1 MPRAAASTTTARSK
15 KAAASPVAAAPK
27 ASRGKKAAVEPA
39 GKITKTKGKRTKKDP
54 RAPKRALSAYMFFSQ
69 AKRAEVREKNPNASF
84 GSIGKMLG
92 DMWKGMSEAD
102 KIPYVKLAEKDKVR
116 YDAAKEAYAGDASD

>member
-1 MPRAAASTTTARSK
+1 
-15 KAAASPVAAAPK
+15 
-27 ASRGKKAAVEPA
+27 
-39 GKITKTKGKRTKKDP
+39 KGKRTKKDP

-116 YDAAKEAYAGDASD
+116 YDAAKEA